1 MEHGHQEPAFPDSA
15 QGEPLGLLVGNPNV
29 GKSVLFNQLTG
40 RYAVVSNYP
49 GTTIELMSARM
60 NLPDGSLCLLID
72 TPGINGLLPFSE
84 DEKVTQRIILERD
97 PAFMIQVA
105 DSKNLAR
112 TLQLTYQFLD
122 LDVPLVLALNMS
134 DEAARKGL
142 VIDEVKLA
150 RLLGVPVTATAA
162 PRGEGVV
169 RLRELIPSAGHPP
182 RRSIYPA
189 VIERGLS
196 ELAPLFAKHPKSA
209 RLLAILVM
217 ARDPF
222 IGEWLEPLYDAE
234 LLERVRGIADGV
246 QSGFTKPLHLVMAQ
260 ARDAAAAELAR
271 QVIRRPEE
279 ITSSLAERIGVITRQ
294 PLTGIPIF
302 LFVLW
307 LLYEIVGVL
316 AAGTLV
322 DFMEGTLFGEWVNP
336 WIAGLFGKL
345 PWSFVRD
352 LFVGQF
358 GLITMG
364 LTYAL
369 AIVLPIVST
378 FFLCFGFLEDSGYLP
393 RLSVISDRLFR
404 GIGLNGK
411 AILPM
416 VLGLGCGTMATL
428 TARILETRKERL
440 IVTLLLALGIPC
452 SAQLGVMLAI
462 MSALSLPA
470 VLTVIGVLLLQLLL
484 VGWVAA
490 LVLPGEKSD
499 FILEIP
505 PIRLPRLSNILRKT
519 FLRVD
524 WFLREAIPLFLIGT
538 FVLFLA
544 DRFGLL
550 ALLVRGAEPVVSGW
564 LRLPAETATVFIMG
578 FFRRDYGAAQLFQMV
593 KENLV
598 TPNQMVISL
607 VVLTLFI
614 PCVANFLVIIK
625 EQGWRKAVGMAA
637 FIFPFAVLV
646 GGLLGHALDLLGIVF

>member
-1 MEHGHQEPAFPDSA
+1 MDPGHPATFPESAPSEPV
-15 QGEPLGLLVGNPNV
+15 GLLVGNPNV

-40 RYAVVSNYP
+40 RYAIVSNYP

-60 NLPDGSLCLLID
+60 TLPDGSLCLLID

-84 DEKVTQRIILERD
+84 DEKVTQRIILERN
-97 PAFMIQVA
+97 PAFIIQVA

-112 TLQLTYQFLD
+112 TLQLTLQFMD

-134 DEAARKGL
+134 DEAALKGM
-142 VIDEVKLA
+142 VIDAAELS
-150 RLLGVPVTATAA
+150 RLLGLPVTATSA

-169 RLRELIPSAGHPP
+169 RLRELIPTAGHPS
-182 RRSIYPA
+182 RRPCYPA
-189 VIERGLS
+189 AIEKGLE
-196 ELAPLFAKHPKSA
+196 ELAPLFTKHPGSA
-209 RLLAILVM
+209 HLLAMLVM
-217 ARDPF
+217 AKDPF
-222 IGEWLEPLYDAE
+222 INDWLAASYDADT
-234 LLERVRGIADGV
+234 LGKARSVAGRVQA
-246 QSGFTKPLHLVMAQ
+246 QYTKPLHLIMAQ
-260 ARDAAAAELAR
+260 SRDKAAAELAR

-279 ITSSLAERIGVITRQ
+279 VTSGLAERIGVITRR

-302 LFVLW
+302 LLVLW
-307 LLYEIVGVL
+307 LLYEIVGRL

-322 DFMEGTLFGEWVNP
+322 DFMERTLFGRWINP
-336 WIAGLFGKL
+336 WLAGLFGHL
-345 PWSFVRD
+345 PWAFMRD
-352 LFVGQF
+352 LFTGEF

-369 AIVLPIVST
+369 AIVLPIVGT

-462 MSALSLPA
+462 MASLSVPA
-470 VLTVIGVLLLQLLL
+470 VLTIVGVLLLQLLL
-484 VGWVAA
+484 VGWAA
-490 LVLPGEKSD
+490 ARLLPGEKSD

-519 FLRVD
+519 FLRID
-524 WFLREAIPLFLIGT
+524 WFLREAIPLFLVGT

-550 ALLVRGAEPVVSGW
+550 ALLVRAAEPVISGW

-593 KENLV
+593 KDNLV

-614 PCVANFLVIIK
+614 PCIANFLVIIK
-625 EQGWRKAVGMAA
+625 EQGWRKATGIAA
-637 FIFPFAVLV
+637 FIFPFAILV
-646 GGLLGHALDLLGIVF
+646 GGLLGHTLELLGVVF